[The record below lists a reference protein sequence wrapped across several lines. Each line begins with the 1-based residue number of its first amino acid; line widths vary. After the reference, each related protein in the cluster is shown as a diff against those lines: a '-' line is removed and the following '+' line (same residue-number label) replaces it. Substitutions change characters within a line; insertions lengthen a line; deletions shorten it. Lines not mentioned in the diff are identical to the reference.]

1 MKKREKAVLDPATP
15 AELAREYDEPPWR
28 GPSAGLIACGAE
40 GDEQLEVGDTG
51 PINRAPVGSLVRLD
65 SGREVTLLHVTP
77 GRARVGRLVKT
88 QFTVGEKT
96 VDATRRVEMDWAP
109 TTEVTVLSKE
119 GDVPMATAKKT
130 TKKKETPAN
139 ATMAGIKARAK
150 AKAKDRPIAADGA
163 VASTEK
169 PATKKPTD
177 GATTFREGT
186 LRATIFDVLK
196 GGATNQAAAESVAKA
211 LPDKKVTIGTI
222 SSFRAWFV
230 KGGHLKGE
238 GK

>member
-1 MKKREKAVLDPATP
+1 MARAVKKAPPIEVTSEDSTAWNQSSA
-15 AELAREYDEPPWR
+15 LAAIGRKTER
-28 GPSAGLIACGAE
+28 V
-40 GDEQLEVGDTG
+40 LEVGDTG
-51 PINRAPVGSLVRLD
+51 PIRLAPVGSLVTIGVGP
-65 SGREVTLLHVTP
+65 SVTLLHVTP

-96 VDATRRVEMDWAP
+96 VDATRRMEMDWAP
-109 TTEVTVLSKE
+109 SSEVTVLSKE

-139 ATMAGIKARAK
+139 TTMAGIKARAK

-163 VASTEK
+163 VELTPTK
-169 PATKKPTD
+169 TVTTKKPVAD
-177 GATTFREGT
+177 GAAFREGT
-186 LRATIFDVLK
+186 LRAVIFDALK
-196 GGATNQAAAESVAKA
+196 GGATNQAAAESTAKKF
-211 LPDKKVTIGTI
+211 PDKKITVGTI

-230 KGGHLKGE
+230 KNGHLKGE